1 MGKGPTVGE
10 AAPDFR
16 LPDSLGQMQTL
27 ESVTDGEG
35 VLLIFF
41 RGLW

>member
-10 AAPDFR
+10 AARDFQ

-27 ESVTDGEG
+27 ETLTDEEG